1 MNLTGHDYANWS
13 DEELRRAE
21 SVAHRFLEDNGPQIH
36 ESFQAKVQQ
45 LQQLAQALRYQ
56 RMKLD
61 ERLECFARI
70 TEIARSLSE
79 DAEGLFKLASE
90 PLVARMLAKI
100 GQKPEK

>member
-1 MNLTGHDYANWS
+1 MKLTGNDYANWS

-21 SVAHRFLEDNGPQIH
+21 SVAHKFLADNGPQIH
-36 ESFQAKVQQ
+36 ESFQAKVRQ
-45 LQQLAQALRYQ
+45 LQQLAHALHHQ
-56 RMKLD
+56 RLNLD

-90 PLVARMLAKI
+90 PLVARMLAKV
-100 GQKPEK
+100 GPKPEK